1 MNPSSNEKKR
11 NLPAYADE
19 NDYDMS
25 RAAAAPNVAPAN
37 MTSANMASVTV
48 PSATVPPTN
57 VALTNVA
64 AAPAVTMQNP
74 YFYPGAII
82 PQFPFNTPM
91 YQQPMSYNH
100 MMPYGDYGYGNKRFG
115 KRKKNYHHFSRQQNS
130 GVSIL
135 KEAIVDP
142 WAQQYAKYPNI
153 IFD

>member
-11 NLPAYADE
+11 NLPPYADD
-19 NDYDMS
+19 NGYDMPP
-25 RAAAAPNVAPAN
+25 AGAPA
-37 MTSANMASVTV
+37 SVM
-48 PSATVPPTN
+48 PTN
-57 VALTNVA
+57 VMPNNVMSNNVLPTNMVQA
-64 AAPAVTMQNP
+64 NVSSPPAMTMHNP

-82 PQFPFNTPM
+82 PQYPFNTPM
-91 YQQPMSYNH
+91 YQQPMSYGH

-115 KRKKNYHHFSRQQNS
+115 KRKKNYHNYSRQQNS

>member
-11 NLPAYADE
+11 NLTTYAEE

-25 RAAAAPNVAPAN
+25 LAGAAANVGAANVGSVSAASPNVATP
-37 MTSANMASVTV
+37 
-48 PSATVPPTN
+48 
-57 VALTNVA
+57 
-64 AAPAVTMQNP
+64 PAVTMHNP

-82 PQFPFNTPM
+82 PQYPFNTPM

-100 MMPYGDYGYGNKRFG
+100 MMPYCDYGYVNKRSM
-115 KRKKNYHHFSRQQNS
+115 KKKKNYHHYSRQQNS
-130 GVSIL
+130 GLSIL
-135 KEAIVDP
+135 KEALVDP